1 MISVSKIH
9 YCIDMGQYKSIQVIK
24 REPSTHATCGF
35 AIPSPSGRAREGLE
49 LGKGATP
56 YYIYRARTISKRHGG
71 TKNAE
76 KRMSFWTGIE
86 K

>member
-49 LGKGATP
+49 LGRGFEEGHEIRYMKGL
-56 YYIYRARTISKRHGG
+56 Y
-71 TKNAE
+71 
-76 KRMSFWTGIE
+76 SFVH
-86 K
+86 